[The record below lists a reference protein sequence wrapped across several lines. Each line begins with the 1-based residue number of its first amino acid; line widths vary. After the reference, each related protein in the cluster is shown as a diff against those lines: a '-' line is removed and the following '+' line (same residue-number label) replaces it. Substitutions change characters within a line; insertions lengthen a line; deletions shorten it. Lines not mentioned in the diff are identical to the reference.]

1 MPVITKGMD
10 FMGKTNSAVAKLL
23 SAMGELGSLP
33 EASSVGCSSGGP
45 VLSVVQFGSTP
56 PKQPSSNLVKEEVS
70 VLVRATLILFRP
82 SHFNC
87 AALLS
92 RCAASSKS
100 ITPYVKENDMGF
112 KDNDQEAVLLWS
124 EQ

>member
-1 MPVITKGMD
+1 MD
-10 FMGKTNSAVAKLL
+10 FMRKTNSAIAKLL

-45 VLSVVQFGSTP
+45 VISVEADREGGLGSTL
-56 PKQPSSNLVKEEVS
+56 PKQHSSNLVKEEVS
-70 VLVRATLILFRP
+70 VPVRATLILLRN
-82 SHFNC
+82 SYFNC

-100 ITPYVKENDMGF
+100 VTPYVKENDMGF
-112 KDNDQEAVLLWS
+112 KDNDQEALLV
-124 EQ
+124 